1 MNQELQELKKAK
13 GTAFLYRK
21 DLEQE
26 EEQKKLLQRQ
36 SLLTIF

>member
-1 MNQELQELKKAK
+1 MSQELQELKKGK

-26 EEQKKLLQRQ
+26 EERKKLQRQ